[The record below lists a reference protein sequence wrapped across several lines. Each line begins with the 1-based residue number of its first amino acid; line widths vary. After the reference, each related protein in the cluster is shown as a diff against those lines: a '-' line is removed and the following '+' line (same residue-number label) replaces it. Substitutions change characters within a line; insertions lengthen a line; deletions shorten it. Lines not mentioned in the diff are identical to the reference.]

1 MNIFKKISL
10 VNKVLKLIKDLKKHF
25 DNNIIADKVKQKVE
39 NIINAVKELGDVIP
53 EFKQEIYEII
63 EVVKKDLKLK

>member
-1 MNIFKKISL
+1 MNIFKKI
-10 VNKVLKLIKDLKKHF
+10 KLANRILNLIQDLKKHF
-25 DNNIIADKVKQKVE
+25 DNNFIADRVKQKVE